1 MRVNIEDF
9 LHKIDL
15 YFKDKEPKDAYMI
28 YIMVASSIFA
38 VAYLLFWDSSF
49 NQFEQTLKDVEKL
62 QKQIHTNE
70 MFLQR
75 NKVSRVKQLEKE
87 IQKIQKDIIT
97 HKDNNAYIKTKI
109 ETISSLIYDE
119 RTWGEYINSIA
130 INAQRY
136 NIKILE
142 LTNSFA
148 QANSNFGHLLDITIK
163 SSAGF
168 QNTLLFINSLEQSD
182 LVVDLHDFKIA
193 AEDELVSD
201 LNISVW
207 GIKY

>member
-1 MRVNIEDF
+1 MRINIEDF

-49 NQFEQTLKDVEKL
+49 EQFENTRKEVQKV
-62 QKQIHTNE
+62 QKQIRTDE

-75 NKVSRVKQLEKE
+75 NKANRIVQLEKE
-87 IQKIQKDIIT
+87 VEKIQKDIII
-97 HKDNNAYIKTKI
+97 HKDNNAYIKAKI

-119 RTWGEYINSIA
+119 RTWGEYINSIST
-130 INAQRY
+130 NAQKY
-136 NIKILE
+136 NVQILE
-142 LTNSFA
+142 LTNSFSDV
-148 QANSNFGHLLDITIK
+148 NNNFGHLLDITIK
-163 SSAGF
+163 SSSNF
-168 QNTLLFINSLEQSD
+168 KNTLLFINSLEQSE
-182 LVVDLHDFKIA
+182 LVVDLHDFKIDA
-193 AEDELVSD
+193 QNSLVSD